1 MPSETTKWRPIETA
15 PTDGSE
21 VWVYVAA
28 AHGLGSFCCK
38 AAYHPD
44 AGWCCDELRET
55 TRWMPL
61 KELEHGN

>member
-1 MPSETTKWRPIETA
+1 MTSIPPGMRPIATA
-15 PTDGSE
+15 PTDGTP

-28 AHGLGSFCCK
+28 ADGLEAFFCK

-55 TRWMPL
+55 TAWIPL
-61 KELEHGN
+61 EDCCD